1 MIFLYGLVVLFV
13 IVFEGCV
20 VFVKDLSVPEVVKRV
35 LSELGYDSLYPPQSD
50 AVEAGVLDGGN
61 LVLAIP
67 TASGKTLIAELCMV
81 KSVLNGGKAV
91 YLVPLRALA
100 SEKFEDFAKWEGLGI
115 RVGLSTGDFDSSGS
129 ELGRF
134 DILVCTN
141 EKADSLLRH
150 HADWISKI
158 SVIVADEVHLIN
170 SVDRGPTLEVV
181 LARLRQVNP
190 SAQIIALS
198 ATISNGH
205 QLAEWLGAKL
215 VLSDWRPVILK
226 EGVFY
231 NEVISYSDGS
241 SHIVPLID
249 PEFSIC
255 LSIDTIKGRGQAL
268 IFDSTRRNAVSIA
281 RRLSSILSSYLNKG
295 ERRALN
301 GVAQEIL
308 RGGEVTQISKQLA
321 SCIEGGVA
329 FHHAGLNYGQ
339 RKIVEEHF
347 KKNLIKVVCATPT
360 LAAGVNLPARRVVIR
375 NYRRYDSNF
384 GYRLIPVLEYKQMA
398 GRAGRPKYDIEGEAV
413 LIAKSAG
420 EENLLREMYIEG
432 APETIESKLASESF
446 LRTQVL
452 ATIASGYASDR
463 VGIMNFLGK
472 TFYAYQFGSDF
483 IEIILEGILTFLF
496 SEGMIESRENVLVA
510 TLFGKRVSELY
521 IDPMS
526 AVLIRDGLKLK
537 AEQTTDVGYLHLI
550 SSTPNMPRLY
560 LGRKDYKELG
570 FFADEHKFELRANP
584 PNEYDD
590 PSDYEWFLSE
600 LKMTYLLERWIN
612 EVLEDQIISQ
622 FNVGS
627 GDILRFVETADWLL
641 YATYEIAKLL
651 KIKEELPYI
660 QRLRLRLNYGVK
672 DELLELVKL
681 AGVGRIR
688 GRRLFDAGLKTI
700 HDLATVEVEELSKI
714 PTIGKE
720 LAKKIK
726 KQVRDITENN
736 TDTDAPILTNGQTSL
751 TDFK

>member
-1 MIFLYGLVVLFV
+1 M
-13 IVFEGCV
+13 
-20 VFVKDLSVPEVVKRV
+20 FVKDLNIPEAVKGV
-35 LSELGYDSLYPPQSD
+35 LSEWGYDSLYPPQVD
-50 AVEAGVLDGGN
+50 AVRAGVLDGVN

-81 KSVLNGGKAV
+81 KSVLNGGKAI

-100 SEKFEDFAKWEGLGI
+100 SEKFEEFAKWKGLGI

-181 LARLRQVNP
+181 LARLRQVSP
-190 SAQIIALS
+190 FAQIIALS
-198 ATISNGH
+198 ATISNAV
-205 QLAEWLGAKL
+205 QLAGWLDAKF

-226 EGVFY
+226 EGIFY
-231 NEVISYSDGS
+231 NEVINFSDGS
-241 SHIVPLID
+241 SHSVPLVD
-249 PEFSIC
+249 PELSIC
-255 LSIDTIKGRGQAL
+255 LALDTVKSRGQAL

-281 RRLSSILSSYLNKG
+281 RRLSGILSGYLS
-295 ERRALN
+295 RAEKKAFN
-301 GVAQEIL
+301 RVAQQIL
-308 RGGEVTQISKQLA
+308 RGGEITQISKQLS

-329 FHHAGLNYGQ
+329 FHHAGLSYNQ
-339 RKIVEEHF
+339 RKIVEENF
-347 KKNLIKVVCATPT
+347 KNNLIKVVCATPT
-360 LAAGVNLPARRVVIR
+360 LAAGVNLPARRVIIR

-398 GRAGRPKYDIEGEAV
+398 GRAGRPKYDSEGDAV

-420 EENLLREMYIEG
+420 EENLLREKYIEG

-446 LRTQVL
+446 LRTQTL

-463 VGIMNFLGK
+463 QGIMDFLEK

-483 IEIILEGILTFLF
+483 IEIIIGDIITFLL
-496 SEGMIESRENVLVA
+496 SEEMIKSQENILVA
-510 TLFGKRVSELY
+510 SLFGKRISELY

-526 AVLIRDGLKLK
+526 AMKIRDGLKLK
-537 AEQTTDVGYLHLI
+537 LEQNTDIGYLHLI
-550 SSTPNMPRLY
+550 SSTPDMPRLY
-560 LGRKDYKELG
+560 LGRKDYKELSY
-570 FFADEHKFELRANP
+570 FADEHRFELRVSP
-584 PNEYDD
+584 PEEYED
-590 PSDYEWFLSE
+590 PSEYEWFLSE

-612 EVLEDQIISQ
+612 EASEDQIISQ

-651 KIKEELPYI
+651 KIRDELSNI
-660 QRLRLRLNYGVK
+660 QRLRLRLKYGVK
-672 DELLELVKL
+672 EELLELVKL
-681 AGVGRIR
+681 SGVGRIR
-688 GRRLFDAGLKTI
+688 ARRLFNVGLKTLR
-700 HDLATVEVEELSKI
+700 DLASVKVEELAKI

-720 LAKKIK
+720 IAKKIK
-726 KQVRDITENN
+726 TQLNNVTEEDTKISSLNN
-736 TDTDAPILTNGQTSL
+736 VQKSL

>member
-1 MIFLYGLVVLFV
+1 MFLWFCGLFV
-13 IVFEGCV
+13 SVSEGCV
-20 VFVKDLSVPEVVKRV
+20 VFVKDLNLPEAVKRV
-35 LSELGYDSLYPPQSD
+35 LAEWGYVSLYPPQVE
-50 AVEAGVLDGGN
+50 AVGAGVLDDVN

-81 KSVLNGGKAV
+81 RSVLNGGKAI

-100 SEKFEDFAKWEGLGI
+100 REKFEEFSKWEGLGI

-134 DILVCTN
+134 DVLVCTN

-158 SVIVADEVHLIN
+158 SVIVADEVHLVN

-190 SAQIIALS
+190 FAQIIALS
-198 ATISNGH
+198 ATISNAR
-205 QLAEWLGAKL
+205 QLAEWLGAEL

-231 NEVISYSDGS
+231 NEVINFSDGGS
-241 SHIVPLID
+241 RSVPLVD
-249 PEFSIC
+249 PELSIC
-255 LSIDTIKGRGQAL
+255 LAVDTVKNRGQAL
-268 IFDSTRRNAVSIA
+268 VFDSTRRNAVSIA
-281 RRLSSILSSYLNKG
+281 RRLSGILSGYLG
-295 ERRALN
+295 RVERRSLKRV
-301 GVAQEIL
+301 GQEIL
-308 RGGEVTQISKQLA
+308 RSGELTQISKQLA
-321 SCIEGGVA
+321 SCVEGGVA

-339 RKIVEEHF
+339 RKIVEEGF
-347 KKNLIKVVCATPT
+347 KNNLIKVVCATPT
-360 LAAGVNLPARRVVIR
+360 LAAGVNLPARRVIIR

-398 GRAGRPKYDIEGEAV
+398 GRAGRPKYDVEGEAV

-420 EENLLREMYIEG
+420 EENLLMEMYVEG

-446 LRTQVL
+446 LRTQIL

-463 VGIMNFLGK
+463 EGIMNFLEK

-483 IEIILEGILTFLF
+483 IELVLEGILTFLF
-496 SEGMIESRENVLVA
+496 SEGMIESQEKVLAA
-510 TLFGKRVSELY
+510 TLFGRRISELY

-526 AVLIRDGLKLK
+526 AVIIRDGLKSKIEL
-537 AEQTTDVGYLHLI
+537 TTDVGYLHLI

-560 LGRKDYKELG
+560 LGRRDYKELG
-570 FFADEHKFELRANP
+570 FFADEHKFELRASP

-590 PSDYEWFLSE
+590 PSEYEWFLSE
-600 LKMTYLLERWIN
+600 LKMAYLLERWIN
-612 EVLEDQIISQ
+612 EASEDQIISQ

-627 GDILRFVETADWLL
+627 GDILRFVDTADWLL
-641 YATYEIAKLL
+641 YAMYEIAKLL
-651 KIKEELPYI
+651 RVREELPYI
-660 QRLRLRLNYGVK
+660 RRLRARLNYGVK
-672 DELLELVKL
+672 EELLDLVKL
-681 AGVGRIR
+681 SGVGRVR
-688 GRRLFDAGLKTI
+688 ARRLFNADLKTI
-700 HDLATVEVEELSKI
+700 SDLASVEVAELAKI

-726 KQVRDITENN
+726 NQLINITDDN
-736 TDTDAPILTNGQTSL
+736 TNIPSSNNGQTSL